1 MPVIDVTCI
10 THRNDP
16 IMVGSAIGLAPVAEE
31 QVITMAAGTSAVL
44 RNALE
49 ESKEEI
55 IKPKSKEDL
64 IDDVMKIRE
73 LKRVE
78 LTLQHLLDKDGDE

>member
-1 MPVIDVTCI
+1 MASKNWKILAYLK
-10 THRNDP
+10 N
-16 IMVGSAIGLAPVAEE
+16 AI
-31 QVITMAAGTSAVL
+31 
-44 RNALE
+44 E
-49 ESKEEI
+49 ESK
-55 IKPKSKEDL
+55 KEDL

>member
-1 MPVIDVTCI
+1 VASKNWKI
-10 THRNDP
+10 
-16 IMVGSAIGLAPVAEE
+16 LAY
-31 QVITMAAGTSAVL
+31 L

>member
-1 MPVIDVTCI
+1 MASKNWKI
-10 THRNDP
+10 
-16 IMVGSAIGLAPVAEE
+16 LAY
-31 QVITMAAGTSAVL
+31 L

-49 ESKEEI
+49 ESKEES

>member
-1 MPVIDVTCI
+1 VASKNWKI
-10 THRNDP
+10 
-16 IMVGSAIGLAPVAEE
+16 LAY
-31 QVITMAAGTSAVL
+31 L

-78 LTLQHLLDKDGDE
+78 LTLQHLLDKDGNE